1 MAELPVKF
9 RHLFWK
15 GEACGDAFFLRAK
28 VVSLKKMCIF
38 AILFRLLPRGG
49 NTTRTY

>member
-1 MAELPVKF
+1 MAELHREL

-15 GEACGDAFFLRAK
+15 GEACGDAFFLTAK

-38 AILFRLLPRGG
+38 AILFRLLPNGG
-49 NTTRTY
+49 NTTKTY